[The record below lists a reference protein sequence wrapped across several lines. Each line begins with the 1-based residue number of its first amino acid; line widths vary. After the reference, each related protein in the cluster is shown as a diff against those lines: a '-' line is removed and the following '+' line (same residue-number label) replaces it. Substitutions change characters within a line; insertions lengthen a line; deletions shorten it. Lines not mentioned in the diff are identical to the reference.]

1 MRVIR
6 LAASAV
12 DPRRYLDG
20 ANLAFGHWGDETTF
34 RWAFRNDAELLF
46 VEDADG
52 RTIAASGINWRTLRA
67 GRRAAII
74 TGSWTHAEAR
84 GLGAFGSL
92 LEATRIAALE
102 QNALLLGFGRM
113 ENPSRRRFEAI
124 GAHLHPT
131 FYCRS
136 TGAPHVMT
144 TLDNVEPDPDL
155 FPSVFQYTPA
165 EWRVQYLQRPHAQI
179 ECVGHRGGWAA
190 VIEQTAEFDRVHALS
205 HAEAL
210 PLLAARA
217 HAGGRRLF
225 WFATRPPAIECEWT
239 DGFLSSLPPVVSEWE
254 VQNGDRM

>member
-20 ANLAFGHWGDETTF
+20 ANRAFGHWGDEATF

-46 VEDADG
+46 MEDASG
-52 RTIAASGINWRTLRA
+52 RTLAGSGINWRTLRY

-92 LEATRIAALE
+92 LEASRIAALE
-102 QNALLLGFGRM
+102 QNALLLAFGRTD
-113 ENPSRRRFEAI
+113 NPSGRRLAAT

-136 TGAPHVMT
+136 VRALNPAE
-144 TLDNVEPDPDL
+144 TLDPIEPDPKL
-155 FPSVFQYTPA
+155 FPSVFLYSPA
-165 EWRVQYLQRPHAQI
+165 EWRTQFLQRPHASI
-179 ECVGHRGGWAA
+179 ECVGRDQWAA
-190 VIEQTAEFDRVHALS
+190 VIEQTTEFDRVLALS

-210 PLLAARA
+210 PILMTRA
-217 HAGGRRLF
+217 HARGRRLF
-225 WFATRPPAIECEWT
+225 WFATHAPTIECEWT
-239 DGFLSSLPPVVSEWE
+239 GGFLSSLPPVVSGWE
-254 VQNGDRM
+254 IQNGDRM